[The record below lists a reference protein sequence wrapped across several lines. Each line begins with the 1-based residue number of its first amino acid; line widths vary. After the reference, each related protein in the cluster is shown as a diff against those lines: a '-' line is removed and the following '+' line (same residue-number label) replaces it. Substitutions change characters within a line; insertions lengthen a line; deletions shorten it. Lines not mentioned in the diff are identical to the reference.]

1 MPGRYFGQPLTL
13 SMCQTEWARKLVPNE
28 FRDISQLFFGH
39 VRVTS
44 KDTSQLHSP
53 PLEWKRVKGGSS
65 PPTPTSNLV
74 CFLLNLEEASY
85 ARSEF

>member
-1 MPGRYFGQPLTL
+1 MNFGT
-13 SMCQTEWARKLVPNE
+13 SS
-28 FRDISQLFFGH
+28 FQLFFGH

-44 KDTSQLHSP
+44 KDTSQLSKP
-53 PLEWKRVKGGSS
+53 TIGMEGGGRGGS
-65 PPTPTSNLV
+65 PPTSNLV